1 MSWAMYLTAKYLW
14 KNSPNK
20 LRGKSTTPTTS
31 KQELFVTL
39 VTTVNYCHKEIY
51 YRHCR
56 GPRYASETS
65 YYKKFENEEDNVKSN
80 KNLVKQFSGGRAFF
94 LWAYFRGII
103 FWGAVFSGAFSL
115 GAFFPGAFF
124 RTTCTIYDIIIYW
137 LHFTI
142 KGIPVKHVP
151 PKSISTGHL
160 SNSEVDLGLL
170 PEPRWS
176 FLFEAFNGFKRL
188 TIIIKCFTLDVAAV
202 LDPPLLLNLK

>member
-80 KNLVKQFSGGRAFF
+80 KNLVKQFSEGGNFPGGQFSWGAF
-94 LWAYFRGII
+94 YRGSIFRGPI
-103 FWGAVFSGAFSL
+103 FFGGLFSGGNFPERI
-115 GAFFPGAFF
+115 FPGVFF
-124 RTTCTIYDIIIYW
+124 SGEIFPDTIFERVLSRKYKFPPSYLI
-137 LHFTI
+137 LGT
-142 KGIPVKHVP
+142 KIP
-151 PKSISTGHL
+151 
-160 SNSEVDLGLL
+160 
-170 PEPRWS
+170 
-176 FLFEAFNGFKRL
+176 
-188 TIIIKCFTLDVAAV
+188 
-202 LDPPLLLNLK
+202 